1 MELNKNN
8 YFSVA
13 ANMEYMS
20 ATQFKD
26 FMKCENEG
34 LAKANGTVVE
44 EPTKPMLVG
53 SYVDAYFS
61 GELDEFKAN
70 NPQIL
75 KKDGTLLKD
84 FEQANDIIK
93 AIEEDE
99 MMMEYLNGE
108 HQVIMTGIIAGVP
121 FKIKIDSLLKN
132 IIVDQKIMSSYREL
146 AWNDKQH
153 KYCDFVENF
162 GYDIQGAI
170 YQEIVRQNTGI
181 RMPFILAVATKEDG
195 CDKALIRIDQE
206 YLDQALNLVEEL
218 APRYNLIKK
227 GVIEPTH
234 CGCCPVCRKAHKV
247 NGVISY
253 KKLFNKG
260 DNENEESEQ

>member
-1 MELNKNN
+1 MELTKQN
-8 YFSVA
+8 YFSVD
-13 ANMEYMS
+13 ANMEYMG

-26 FMKCENEG
+26 FMKCESEG

-61 GELDEFKAN
+61 GELV
-70 NPQIL
+70 
-75 KKDGTLLKD
+75 
-84 FEQANDIIK
+84 EQANDIIK

-132 IIVDQKIMSSYREL
+132 IIVDQKIMSSYKEL

-195 CDKALIRIDQE
+195 CDKALIQIDQE
-206 YLDQALNLVEEL
+206 YLDQALKLVEEL
-218 APRYNLIKK
+218 APRYDLIKK

-234 CGCCPVCRKAHKV
+234 CGCCSVCRKAHKV

-260 DNENEESEQ
+260 INENEESEQ

>member
-1 MELNKNN
+1 MELTKQN
-8 YFSVA
+8 YFSVD
-13 ANMEYMS
+13 ANMEYMG

-26 FMKCENEG
+26 FMKCESEG

-132 IIVDQKIMSSYREL
+132 IIVDQKIMSSYKEL
-146 AWNDKQH
+146 SWNDNQH

-162 GYDIQGAI
+162 G
-170 YQEIVRQNTGI
+170 
-181 RMPFILAVATKEDG
+181 
-195 CDKALIRIDQE
+195 
-206 YLDQALNLVEEL
+206 
-218 APRYNLIKK
+218 
-227 GVIEPTH
+227 
-234 CGCCPVCRKAHKV
+234 
-247 NGVISY
+247 
-253 KKLFNKG
+253 
-260 DNENEESEQ
+260 

>member
-1 MELNKNN
+1 MELTKQN
-8 YFSVA
+8 YFSVD
-13 ANMEYMS
+13 ANMEYMG

-26 FMKCENEG
+26 FMKCESEG

-99 MMMEYLNGE
+99 MMMEYLNGVDAGDLKE
-108 HQVIMTGIIAGVP
+108 CIKQMGTITQHTKQYGKRKYPGFRKEWLKPEWYPTFEIAQREMEIQNSE
-121 FKIKIDSLLKN
+121 KQEWILCSAIKFSRN
-132 IIVDQKIMSSYREL
+132 
-146 AWNDKQH
+146 
-153 KYCDFVENF
+153 
-162 GYDIQGAI
+162 
-170 YQEIVRQNTGI
+170 
-181 RMPFILAVATKEDG
+181 
-195 CDKALIRIDQE
+195 
-206 YLDQALNLVEEL
+206 
-218 APRYNLIKK
+218 
-227 GVIEPTH
+227 
-234 CGCCPVCRKAHKV
+234 
-247 NGVISY
+247 
-253 KKLFNKG
+253 
-260 DNENEESEQ
+260 